1 MFVFEGVEYQPLH
14 SYAKS
19 EGFANCRGGTGKLTY
34 LKQQLAEVSLRER
47 IRIVGTSSLRGIGNM
62 FDVAAKRGLVD
73 LKSDPRVCRATQ
85 KKNDVSIDEIYKVST
100 LAAISQRYD
109 SSA

>member
-19 EGFANCRGGTGKLTY
+19 EGFDGGGGTGKLTY

-47 IRIVGTSSLRGIGNM
+47 IRIVGTSSLRSIGTLFNV
-62 FDVAAKRGLVD
+62 DAKRGLVD

-85 KKNDVSIDEIYKVST
+85 KKNDVSIDGIYKVST
-100 LAAISQRYD
+100 LVFISQRYD
-109 SSA
+109 SSV